1 MPLPNPLIVLMP
13 ERPLALF
20 LKFVFQG
27 HPWGFPGGFQG
38 VRSMEPTT
46 KTGGGPG
53 YGSIAPLPREWK
65 IREPLSR
72 TKTSKMACCHKF
84 VQNQDHLRTDAV
96 LMVMVVS
103 RHHILPDFSASA
115 PDHQAR
121 GGDKDYAK
129 PLPPELPPQMLS
141 ATPHSYGAASLVPAL
156 RPVEFLMSVALPTCT
171 SSPSAARPLGV
182 LRQRWL
188 HTSSQ

>member
-1 MPLPNPLIVLMP
+1 VIRRPERARTKKGPPDCGTCNSGTCSNRSTETFPLNLKLRMPLPNPLIVLMP

-84 VQNQDHLRTDAV
+84 VHK
-96 LMVMVVS
+96 S
-103 RHHILPDFSASA
+103 RP
-115 PDHQAR
+115 
-121 GGDKDYAK
+121 
-129 PLPPELPPQMLS
+129 
-141 ATPHSYGAASLVPAL
+141 
-156 RPVEFLMSVALPTCT
+156 
-171 SSPSAARPLGV
+171 SS
-182 LRQRWL
+182 
-188 HTSSQ
+188 H